1 MWKDYDKNK
10 DQFYEDILTRAKN
23 NLPELKIS
31 DNRFIIP
38 DLDSEVQGN
47 RTFLRNFREIIN
59 IINRPD
65 AHFLKYLTNELG
77 TNGNVEGNRAVF
89 QGKYPTFQLKKLF
102 DRYLE
107 DYLFC
112 SECGKPDTRFIQQGR
127 ITMMKC
133 DACGATISIRSIS

>member
-10 DQFYEDILTRAKN
+10 DQFYEEILTRAKN

-47 RTFLRNFREIIN
+47 RTFLRNFRHISN

-65 AHFLKYLTNELG
+65 AHFLKYLKT
-77 TNGNVEGNRAVF
+77 
-89 QGKYPTFQLKKLF
+89 LK
-102 DRYLE
+102 
-107 DYLFC
+107 
-112 SECGKPDTRFIQQGR
+112 
-127 ITMMKC
+127 
-133 DACGATISIRSIS
+133 